1 MESDLIK
8 RSELRETLEMRKMT
22 ELYPEWRTLS
32 LGMKEKIL
40 RLAGAFRKAI
50 DSAPAIDAVPMAHEH
65 WIDVCRGKVCICS
78 RCGQEFDHTYDA
90 IKDEWLFC
98 PKCGA
103 KMDAEEGLDAD

>member
-1 MESDLIK
+1 MEGDLIS
-8 RSELRETLEMRKMT
+8 RSELRKGLEMRYMT

-32 LGMKEKIL
+32 LGMKEKIG
-40 RLAGAFRKAI
+40 RLAEAFRKAI
-50 DSAPAIDAVPMAHEH
+50 DSAPAVDAVPAAHEH

-78 RCGQEFDHTYDA
+78 RCDQGFDHTFDA

-103 KMDAEEGLDAD
+103 RMDAEEKPDAD